1 MLVWGGHT
9 LHNHLH
15 ARTNIFSLCKSCT
28 VSITD
33 NRKKKKNDDDDDDAE
48 DYDDEDNHDN
58 DDDDDITVQ
67 KKLQGKLS
75 YGFRYITMKCIA
87 DSGLI
92 LSDVNQISL

>member
-1 MLVWGGHT
+1 MQYYT
-9 LHNHLH
+9 E
-15 ARTNIFSLCKSCT
+15 
-28 VSITD
+28 

-75 YGFRYITMKCIA
+75 YGGRRWDWRLMIIIIRLKL
-87 DSGLI
+87 SKI
-92 LSDVNQISL
+92 LEEENHFHGQ